1 MNNKTVPSFLIVHI
15 LNISRRIVL
24 NEQENLARISGWC
37 DLSSLPDELYLEKMV
52 NTALVPWHH
61 GLIYWLVNPTGVS

>member
-24 NEQENLARISGWC
+24 NEQESLPRISGSC

-52 NTALVPWHH
+52 NTALVP
-61 GLIYWLVNPTGVS
+61 